1 MRRSLLLLLRRKKKI
16 PAYKNVREV
25 FDQGPHFKFSQ
36 VGLLTDP
43 STIINYFPRRAS

>member
-1 MRRSLLLLLRRKKKI
+1 MRRSLLLLLRRKKI

-43 STIINYFPRRAS
+43 SAIINYFPGRAC